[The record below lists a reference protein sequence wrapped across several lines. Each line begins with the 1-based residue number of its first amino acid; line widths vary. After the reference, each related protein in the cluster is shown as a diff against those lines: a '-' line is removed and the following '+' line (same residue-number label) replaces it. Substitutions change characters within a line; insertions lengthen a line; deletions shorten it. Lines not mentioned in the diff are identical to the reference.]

1 LNNKTT
7 MPDSTPEPLLSPIEA
22 RALGCLIE
30 KELATPEYYPLTLNS
45 LVNACN
51 QKSNR
56 EPVMTL
62 NEGDVEPA
70 LESLR
75 QHRLAALFSGADSR
89 VAKYKQ
95 TIDLVLP
102 MDTPERIVLCE
113 LLLRGPQ
120 TPGELRT
127 HCNRLHPFES
137 VAAVDGA
144 LTILANRPAGPLVTA
159 LPRQP
164 GQKETRFAQLLTGK
178 PPEVSS
184 PNSIQPVT
192 VEAKPP
198 PNTEERLTALETE
211 VNTLREQLDGLRR
224 ELGN

>member
-1 LNNKTT
+1 MSESSSETLIN
-7 MPDSTPEPLLSPIEA
+7 STEA
-22 RALGCLIE
+22 RVLGCLIE

-56 EPVMTL
+56 HPVMAL
-62 NEGDVEPA
+62 SDGDVEQA
-70 LESLR
+70 LEGLR

-95 TIDLVLP
+95 SIDLVFP
-102 MDTPERIVLCE
+102 MDTSERVVLCE

-127 HCNRLHPFES
+127 HCNRMHTFEN
-137 VAAVDGA
+137 VAAIDQS
-144 LTILANRPAGPLVTA
+144 LSLLAQRASGPLVA
-159 LPRQP
+159 SLPRQP
-164 GQKETRFAQLLTGK
+164 GQKETRFAQLLTGAL
-178 PPEVSS
+178 PEATGDDA
-184 PNSIQPVT
+184 PAQPVA
-192 VEAKPP
+192 VEPKTKS
-198 PNTEERLTALETE
+198 NSEERLAALETE
-211 VNTLREQLDGLRR
+211 VKSLREQFEQLRA